1 MGTTFKT
8 FSEALVSLYN
18 KAEDQTATYEDG
30 VAVRTYWKDKKRTL
44 HVWIPHTSIENVDYQ
59 LNEALGY
66 LYEKKYDDALPKIEV
81 LIEMAKKS
89 PSPTLSVLKTSFN
102 KASLL
107 GTLFHAIF
115 FFPCFPLFGHLFIS
129 KRKLRLVK
137 YFLRGKNFFLF
148 CSKFLFR
155 YHTLV

>member
-1 MGTTFKT
+1 MSILVSFALLLGISAYEIYSVGNTFKT

-81 LIEMAKKS
+81 LIEMAEKIPKS
-89 PSPTLSVLKTSFN
+89 YSFSFEN
-102 KASLL
+102 
-107 GTLFHAIF
+107 IF
-115 FFPCFPLFGHLFIS
+115 
-129 KRKLRLVK
+129 
-137 YFLRGKNFFLF
+137 
-148 CSKFLFR
+148 
-155 YHTLV
+155 